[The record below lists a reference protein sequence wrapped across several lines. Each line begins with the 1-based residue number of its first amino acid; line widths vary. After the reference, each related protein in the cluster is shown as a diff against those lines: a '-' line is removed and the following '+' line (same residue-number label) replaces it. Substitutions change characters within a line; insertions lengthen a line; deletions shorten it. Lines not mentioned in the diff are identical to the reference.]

1 MVKKLGIIEFMGEY
15 SAKTKEEITIT
26 AITVYYNFWLRFNNI
41 FQLGG
46 AMFSKVGPLD
56 ARAPNSVQM
65 ENVTTKNAG
74 GRKDLDAPASSNTA
88 TIR

>member
-56 ARAPNSVQM
+56 ANDPNGVQM
-65 ENVTTKNAG
+65 ENVSTKSAD
-74 GRKDLDAPASSNTA
+74 GRTNMDTPASSNTA
-88 TIR
+88 TI